1 MGLPPAKVLLIDLDP
16 QGNCATS
23 FGIEKKRVKKTAYD
37 LLTNDLGEELPLMEE
52 YLIGPEDLTASMRNA
67 WMLRNEKGRPPAT

>member
-37 LLTNDLGEELPLMEE
+37 LLTNDLGEELSLMEE

-67 WMLRNEKGRPPAT
+67 GCFATKKADRQRP